1 MSPAATTLRGRSS
14 LTELTLLWY
23 GLAAGAGWWA
33 VHLVALAALV
43 PAACGRPWVLWLMHG
58 ATLVCAAGTVAAI
71 ASAGRLRR
79 PGRRGH
85 GGRRRARPL
94 PRPAGPGSSAS
105 HPWP

>member
-43 PAACGRPWVLWLMHG
+43 PAACGRPWELWLMHG
-58 ATLVCAAGTVAAI
+58 AMLVRAAGTVAAI
-71 ASAGRLRR
+71 ASLR
-79 PGRRGH
+79 P
-85 GGRRRARPL
+85 
-94 PRPAGPGSSAS
+94 
-105 HPWP
+105 